1 MEVKT
6 AVIIARSCLT
16 GVLLTA
22 VTPLPAR
29 TLERPLLG
37 EESRQG
43 GLLSSRVRPPRI
55 ALGQRLSLGDGIGA
69 SGSITVHVRTA
80 DSGTPLADVTVR
92 LLDTAGAPVLD
103 ATGNSG
109 EYVIGL
115 PIGTYYALTIN
126 DLGYIDELYDD
137 IPCPGGSCSL
147 ALGKPIVVTP
157 YATTSVSFGLAPG
170 GRVSGRV
177 TAEGSGDP
185 VAGADVILDDV
196 TGNPVAY
203 GLTDSTGAYETSG
216 VPTGT
221 YYARSRNPSGYI
233 DERYDNVPCP
243 DGSCPAASGT
253 AISVTAG
260 ATSGGIDFALAPGGR
275 IGGRVTAEGS
285 GAPVPSAYVAV
296 FDAGGRR
303 VAEEYADSN
312 GVYLTTGI
320 PSGAYAVRTSNEQG
334 FIDELYDNVPC
345 PGMSCD
351 SALGQP
357 VVVAAGA
364 TTAGIDFA
372 LAVGGRIAGLVTVE
386 RSGKPV
392 PRARVFVYDSV
403 GGIVAEGYSDA
414 LGAYITTALPS
425 GTYTVRTANDQGY
438 IDELYDNTPC
448 PNGSCTVTTGA
459 PVTVTVGAT
468 TIGVDFALS
477 GGPPVDLGFFT
488 VAPCRVFDTRLLAL
502 PVVPGADRHVEVA
515 GRCGV
520 PATARAVAVNVTVT
534 GATREGYVLV
544 YPAGAQR
551 PEVSTVNFD
560 VAQTR
565 ASNAVVG
572 LGTNGAIAIAFGQV
586 YDFNTT
592 VHVIVDVAGYFQ

>member
-1 MEVKT
+1 MQTRT
-6 AVIIARSCLT
+6 AVTIARSCLA

-22 VTPLPAR
+22 LAPVSTRA
-29 TLERPLLG
+29 LERP
-37 EESRQG
+37 R
-43 GLLSSRVRPPRI
+43 RI
-55 ALGQRLSLGDGIGA
+55 APGQQTALRNAAGPT
-69 SGSITVHVRTA
+69 GSIAVQVRAA
-80 DSGTPLADVTVR
+80 DSGALLAGVWVR
-92 LLDTAGAPVLD
+92 LLDAAGVPLLD
-103 ATGNSG
+103 AAGDSG
-109 EYVIGL
+109 EYSIGL
-115 PIGTYYALTIN
+115 PVGTYYARTTN
-126 DLGYIDELYDD
+126 ELGFIDELYDD

-157 YATTSVSFGLAPG
+157 YATTSISFVLMPG

-221 YYARSRNPSGYI
+221 YYARSRNPAGYI

-253 AISVTAG
+253 AIPVTAG

-296 FDAGGRR
+296 LDAGGTR

-320 PSGAYAVRTSNEQG
+320 PSGTYTVKTSNDQG
-334 FIDELYDNVPC
+334 FIGELYDNVPC
-345 PGMSCD
+345 PGMACD

-364 TTAGIDFA
+364 TTAAIDFA
-372 LAVGGRIAGLVTVE
+372 LAAGGRIAGLVTVE

-403 GGIVAEGYSDA
+403 GGNVAEGQSDA
-414 LGAYITTALPS
+414 LGAYLTTALPS
-425 GTYTVRTANDQGY
+425 GTYTVRTTNDRDY
-438 IDELYDNTPC
+438 MDELYDNIPC

-459 PVTVTVGAT
+459 PVAVTVGT
-468 TIGVDFALS
+468 TTAGVDFALS

-488 VAPCRVFDTRLLAL
+488 VAPCRVFDTRLQL
-502 PVVPGADRHVEVA
+502 PLSPGVDLPVEVA
-515 GRCGV
+515 GQCGV
-520 PATARAVAVNVTVT
+520 PAAARAAAVNITVT
-534 GATREGYVLV
+534 GATREGYVVV
-544 YPAGAQR
+544 YPAGTQR
-551 PEVSTVNFD
+551 PEVSTVNFG

-565 ASNAVVG
+565 ASNAAVG
-572 LGTNGAIAIAFGQV
+572 LGTHGSVAVVFGQV
-586 YDFNTT
+586 YGSNAMVD
-592 VHVIVDVAGYFQ
+592 VIIDVAGYFQ